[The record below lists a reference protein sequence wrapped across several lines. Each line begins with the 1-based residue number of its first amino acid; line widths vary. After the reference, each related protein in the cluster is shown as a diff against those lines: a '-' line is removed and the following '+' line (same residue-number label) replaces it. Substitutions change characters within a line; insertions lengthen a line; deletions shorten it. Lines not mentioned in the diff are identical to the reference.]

1 MRDSGRLEDAG
12 ESGRVTVGNQV
23 SRWLGAAASGPK
35 MSILNLHHETSWRDM
50 PPGMW

>member
-1 MRDSGRLEDAG
+1 MRESGRLEDAG